1 MLKAFELE
9 KDPGVNA
16 EGLLL
21 QRHHRRP
28 ADVHGDSPA
37 CILNFSA
44 RDHSV
49 CLLGFS
55 FRPLV
60 FMLVVATGGLGSSST
75 VRRKI
80 SGRE

>member
-1 MLKAFELE
+1 MLQAFELE
-9 KDPGVNA
+9 KNFGVNA

-21 QRHHRRP
+21 QRHYRGA
-28 ADVHGDSPA
+28 ADMPGDPPA

-49 CLLGFS
+49 YLFD
-55 FRPLV
+55 FV
-60 FMLVVATGGLGSSST
+60 FMLAVATGGLGWSST